1 MRLYTHITMNILI
14 HGNRA
19 LKGHFLLRIRLL
31 KNPKDFPSLKIK
43 ETISLINQ
51 KNLYKIFSESVDE
64 IRINSIMEIYNVQ

>member
-1 MRLYTHITMNILI
+1 MRLYTHITRSILI
-14 HGNRA
+14 HGNRV
-19 LKGHFLLRIRLL
+19 LKGYFLLWIRLL